1 MSMLTQR
8 AETAVAEVEE
18 TETLTTSEAVALV
31 VVAQEADSEETGTV
45 VSAVTGTEVSA
56 EETVTVALEE
66 RPTLR
71 PSATVLLR
79 IKNQLRET
87 NTRRCREKYKFMSV
101 FYLTTMRTR
110 TIIS

>member
-1 MSMLTQR
+1 MFMLTQR

-18 TETLTTSEAVALV
+18 TVILTTSEAVALV

-56 EETVTVALEE
+56 EETVTEALEE

-71 PSATVLLR
+71 QSATELLLT
-79 IKNQLRET
+79 KNLSKTSSNKRKI
-87 NTRRCREKYKFMSV
+87 C
-101 FYLTTMRTR
+101 
-110 TIIS
+110 